1 MSWLG
6 DHLRGSSECTLVGIF
21 TDSGKRIGDDRNEQ
35 VDEPEI
41 EDNNTDD
48 EEEARDEEF
57 SVHHGVHQRRPLQ
70 IF

>member
-35 VDEPEI
+35 VDEPKVKY
-41 EDNNTDD
+41 DKADD
-48 EEEARDEEF
+48 EKEA
-57 SVHHGVHQRRPLQ
+57 
-70 IF
+70 

>member
-1 MSWLG
+1 MS
-6 DHLRGSSECTLVGIF
+6 IF

-41 EDNNTDD
+41 EDDNTDD

-70 IF
+70 TFN